1 MEQVA
6 EMVPAPYSRGMTYW
20 SPTAWYNWLSSKEAP
35 TSAEAPPSGKVP
47 ELIRY
52 KHLIT
57 PAVQADLDK
66 ISNE

>member
-1 MEQVA
+1 
-6 EMVPAPYSRGMTYW
+6 MTYW